1 MRSESAAITGN
12 TKKTINQSHGNPGV
26 GSREGL
32 ALKLRD
38 MKKSC
43 RRLLLLSLSIA
54 SSIQQGGA
62 SEPGAQPGQT
72 GASAKHGG
80 VGVGRMMQNGGWCAC
95 DGGWCPLR
103 DQLWLWALRVLIQGV
118 AMSESRDEG
127 AVAVSRPSHARVGWA
142 RLVGGLR

>member
-1 MRSESAAITGN
+1 M
-12 TKKTINQSHGNPGV
+12 
-26 GSREGL
+26 
-32 ALKLRD
+32 KLRD

-80 VGVGRMMQNGGWCAC
+80 VGVGRRMQNGGWCAC
-95 DGGWCPLR
+95 DGGWCLLR
-103 DQLWLWALRVLIQGV
+103 GQLWLWPLRVLIQGG
-118 AMSESRDEG
+118 AMCESRDEG
-127 AVAVSRPSHARVGWA
+127 AVAVGRQSHARAGWT
-142 RLVGGLR
+142 RLVGCLR

>member
-1 MRSESAAITGN
+1 
-12 TKKTINQSHGNPGV
+12 
-26 GSREGL
+26 
-32 ALKLRD
+32 

-80 VGVGRMMQNGGWCAC
+80 VGVGRRMQ
-95 DGGWCPLR
+95 DGGWCQLGG
-103 DQLWLWALRVLIQGV
+103 QLWLWALRVVIQRV
-118 AMSESRDEG
+118 ALPCVNLGMKVLLQWVDKAMLE
-127 AVAVSRPSHARVGWA
+127 
-142 RLVGGLR
+142 LGGGG